1 MLSFHLLPEIMKHL
15 SRILLFIVL
24 LSDMAFA
31 QKKPADLAA
40 TLGLKWETLENYYQN
55 KQQTHAALTIITHGL
70 PLPAKGW
77 KLYYNSTQPMVPG
90 TLTGDIDYTH
100 VNGDLY
106 YLSPGVNFKGV
117 NASSQLRIEMVRL
130 YWLSSVSDTPQG
142 FYLVWDDAPA
152 IGHPLKAPYLVPST
166 QPKQTM
172 RIPTDQVPMTTP
184 QMVYEWNQSITNIP
198 ENELTKVFPTPES
211 YQSTQTQFKLDAGVK
226 VIADPAFNG
235 EATLL
240 RLELAKLLTP
250 SPASGG
256 QIKLVKKIMDDEAY
270 ELTVDQQN
278 ITIAASSGA
287 GIFYGIQSLKTMLPS
302 AAWHRPQK
310 SIMVA
315 GVVIADKPR
324 FGYRA
329 FMLDVARN
337 FQSKK
342 EILKLLDVMGLYKLN
357 VLHFH
362 LTDDEG
368 WRLEIPALPELT
380 TVGSKRAHSLD
391 ESKNLHPAL
400 GSGPSINNTSGT
412 GHYSKADFVEI
423 LKYATQR
430 HIAIIPEIESPGH
443 ARAAIKAMDA
453 RYAFYMQQHQPAKAA
468 EYLLRDLADSSKYT
482 SVQYYDDNVINVAL
496 PSAYKFMETVTDE
509 IVKMYAEA
517 GAPLKSI
524 HFGGDE
530 VPPGAWE
537 KSPAFMNL
545 MKADTSI
552 KNTDD
557 LWAYYYG
564 HINRMLQARNLYLTA
579 WEEAGSRKVMQN
591 GKKTSIVNADL
602 LNKNVHLEVWNNVIG
617 WGAEDLAYKLANQG
631 YKIILS
637 PVSNL
642 YFDMAYYKA
651 FDEAGYYWGGY
662 ADVDKAFNFI
672 PYDYFKNTTK
682 GRLGETLP
690 PNFFAAKERLT
701 PAGTA
706 NIVGLQ
712 GALWAETLKGEQRME
727 YMLLPKLLGLAE
739 RAWAKNPEW
748 AAEPDSI
755 KSKQLYNEAWSRF
768 VNVLGKRELPRLSYY
783 AGGFGYRI
791 PMPGAMVKDGQV
803 WVNNQLPGL
812 TIRYTTDGKTP
823 TISSP
828 VYTKPLPAGGT
839 IKVAAFDVSGR
850 SGKVAVVQ

>member
-1 MLSFHLLPEIMKHL
+1 
-15 SRILLFIVL
+15 
-24 LSDMAFA
+24 MAIA
-31 QKKPADLAA
+31 QHKTDALASS
-40 TLGLKWETLENYYQN
+40 LGLKWETLENYYNN

-90 TLTGDIDYTH
+90 TLTGDINYTH
-100 VNGDLY
+100 INGDLY
-106 YLSPGVNFKGV
+106 YLSPGANFKGIKA
-117 NASSQLRIEMVRL
+117 NSQLRVEMVRL

-142 FYLVWDDAPA
+142 FYLAWDATPSV
-152 IGHPLKAPYLVPST
+152 GYPLKAPYLVPST
-166 QPKQTM
+166 QPKQIM
-172 RIPTDQVPMTTP
+172 RVPTDQVQMTTP
-184 QMVYEWNQSITNIP
+184 QMVYDWNKNIRHIP
-198 ENELTKVFPTPES
+198 ADSLVKVFPTPES
-211 YQSTQTQFKLDAGVK
+211 YQVGGTSFKLSGSTQ
-226 VIADPAFNG
+226 VIADSEFHN
-235 EATLL
+235 EAMLL
-240 RLELAKLLTP
+240 RTELSKLFVSTKGP
-250 SPASGG
+250 STG
-256 QIKLVKKIMDDEAY
+256 QIKLIPKNMPSEAY
-270 ELTVDQQN
+270 ELQVNAQG

-287 GIFYGIQSLKTMLPS
+287 GIFYGIQSLKTMLP
-302 AAWHRPQK
+302 AVAWQHPQK
-310 SIMVA
+310 NILVP
-315 GVVIADKPR
+315 GVTVADKPR
-324 FGYRA
+324 FAYRA

-342 EILKLLDVMGLYKLN
+342 EVLKLLDVMSLYKLN
-357 VLHFH
+357 ILHFH

-391 ESKNLHPAL
+391 ENKNLRPAL
-400 GSGPSINNTSGT
+400 GSGPALDNAAGT
-412 GHYSKADFVEI
+412 GHYSKADFIEI
-423 LKYATQR
+423 LKYAKQR
-430 HIAIIPEIESPGH
+430 HICIIPEIESPGH

-453 RYAFYMQQHQPAKAA
+453 RYNFYTKQNQPAKAT
-468 EYLLRDLADSSKYT
+468 EYLLRDLQDSSTYT

-517 GAPLKSI
+517 GATLKSI

-530 VPPGAWE
+530 VPAGVWE
-537 KSPAFMNL
+537 KSPAATRL
-545 MKADTSI
+545 MKADTSV
-552 KNTDD
+552 KNADD
-557 LWAYYYG
+557 LWPYYYG
-564 HINRMLQARNLYLTA
+564 RINRILAKHNLYLTA
-579 WEEAGSRKVMQN
+579 WEEAGSHKIMQN
-591 GKKTSIVNADL
+591 GKKASVVNPDL
-602 LNKNVHLEVWNNVIG
+602 VNKDVHLEVWNNVIG

-631 YKIILS
+631 FKVILS

-682 GRLGETLP
+682 GRLGETLTP
-690 PNFFAAKERLT
+690 AFFAAKERLT

-712 GALWAETLKGEQRME
+712 GALWAETLKNPQRME

-739 RAWAKNPEW
+739 RAWAPNPTW
-748 AAEPDSI
+748 ATEPDAA
-755 KSKQLYNEAWSRF
+755 KSDQQYNEAWSRF
-768 VNVLGKRELPRLSYY
+768 ANIMGKRELPRLSYY

-791 PMPGAMVKDGQV
+791 PMPGMV
-803 WVNNQLPGL
+803 VNNGQASINTQIPGL

-823 TISSP
+823 TAASP
-828 VYTKPLPAGGT
+828 VYTKPIVVNGV
-839 IKVAAFDVSGR
+839 IKAASFDVTGR
-850 SGKVAVVQ
+850 PSKVAVVQ